1 MIRRGGTGKLVG
13 VPLFLLHHQHE
24 AGECAAAFAAWAGF
38 SSPLRHRQAAAT
50 CLTGG
55 HSVWW
60 RVQAENAGAALAL
73 LPRYVARRTVPIEI
87 RDVEIP

>member
-1 MIRRGGTGKLVG
+1 MIRGECTGKLVG
-13 VPLFLLHHQHE
+13 MPFFLLHHHHE
-24 AGECAAAFAAWAGF
+24 PGECAAAFAAWTGF
-38 SSPLRHRQAAAT
+38 SSPLRRRQAAAT

-60 RVQAENAGAALAL
+60 RVQAENAAAALAL